1 MAILVTDQHTKK
13 TPQRNMQYSHS
24 SVHREGLQN
33 KGFMHV
39 FCDSKFS
46 PYTEQHCGSCFVY
59 HLLGKAVTYTRCS
72 RHIAES
78 HKRVQK
84 VVSDK
89 RVNGN
94 SAMHSDCIT
103 IVEPALWGKTTKSL
117 GDITM
122 AAKKAKKAVK
132 KVAKKAKKAKKK

>member
-1 MAILVTDQHTKK
+1 MG
-13 TPQRNMQYSHS
+13 NS
-24 SVHREGLQN
+24 G
-33 KGFMHV
+33 V
-39 FCDSKFS
+39 FRSTQFS
-46 PYTEQHCGSCFVY
+46 PYTEHHSQSCFVY
-59 HLLGKAVTYTRCS
+59 QLLGRLVRYTRCG

-89 RVNGN
+89 RVTGN